1 MHNAWP
7 AVSYDQ
13 IRIICRIQQCSAQFV
28 LIRIPDKPVLA
39 IVQVLHMISVE
50 NTVPVATEYLFYPRF
65 YQDTGDRHP
74 CSTCTDH
81 HAAEITHFF
90 PDDFN
95 CVDCSGKRHND
106 RSMLVDMKYSNLEL
120 FPN

>member
-1 MHNAWP
+1 
-7 AVSYDQ
+7 
-13 IRIICRIQQCSAQFV
+13 
-28 LIRIPDKPVLA
+28 
-39 IVQVLHMISVE
+39 MISVE

-95 CVDCSGKRHND
+95 CVDCSGKRHNGC
-106 RSMLVDMKYSNLEL
+106 SMLVIMKYWNLEL
-120 FPN
+120 FPKSVFNLETAGCRDIFQVDAAKTRGHPDRKSTRLNSSHV